1 MNESCILR
9 VKGLGLI
16 PEGAMAFGLYAL
28 GAVILII
35 GLVYVAVL
43 AHVASH
49 WIVAMV
55 IIVAGA
61 GIIGAVNNTKMRDPR

>member
-1 MNESCILR
+1 M
-9 VKGLGLI
+9 I
-16 PEGAMAFGLYAL
+16 PGGCDMAFGLYVL
-28 GAVILII
+28 GALILIC

-61 GIIGAVNNTKMRDPR
+61 GLIGAVNNTKQRDSK